1 MKSIVLNNSKDSLNK
16 IESFVEDICEGLNIS
31 NTFLGN
37 MLIALSEIVSLIED
51 QDSGV
56 KITFENEKKSF
67 KFTFDELK
75 EDIDLDFDINSNKGN
90 EIYNPIEDSIFMINA
105 LCDDLK
111 FDVTKNRI
119 ILSFLNAGVDEI
131 VSKHR
136 KDYLS
141 NYLNQQIK
149 VK

>member
-1 MKSIVLNNSKDSLNK
+1 MKSIVLNNPKDSLNR

-37 MLIALSEIVSLIED
+37 MLIAISEVVSLIEA
-51 QDSGV
+51 QKSGV
-56 KITFENEKKSF
+56 KIKFVNEKKSF
-67 KFTFDELK
+67 SFVFEDLNS
-75 EDIDLDFDINSNKGN
+75 DIDFNFGKVAKDGSDASQ
-90 EIYNPIEDSIFMINA
+90 IEDSIFMINA

-111 FDVTKNRI
+111 FDGNKNKI
-119 ILSFLNAGVDEI
+119 VLSFLNAGVDEV

-141 NYLNQQIK
+141 KYLNQQIK
-149 VK
+149 VN